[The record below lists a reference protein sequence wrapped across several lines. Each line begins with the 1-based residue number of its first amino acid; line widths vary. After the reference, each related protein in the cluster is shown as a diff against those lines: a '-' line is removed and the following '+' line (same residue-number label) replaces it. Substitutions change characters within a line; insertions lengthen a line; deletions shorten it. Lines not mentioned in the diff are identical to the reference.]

1 MNESNLTAE
10 SKPRSEW
17 RFQLLSSIPMLIGI
31 AVVFA
36 LGWYTCLGLF
46 GLYLAIAMPIGI
58 YQWYFVR
65 CPRCKIRGFRS
76 IYAIQGKGHAS
87 VCVQHCRH
95 CNLCLV
101 QHRDGEVEVPFE
113 GFEES
118 AGRIFHGERPLSQT

>member
-1 MNESNLTAE
+1 MNDCKDPTKSGRLAKWLNLLQPVPT
-10 SKPRSEW
+10 
-17 RFQLLSSIPMLIGI
+17 LIGLI
-31 AVVFA
+31 VLVV
-36 LGWYTCLGLF
+36 LEWYTCLGLIGAF
-46 GLYLAIAMPIGI
+46 VAITLPIAI

-65 CPRCKIRGFRS
+65 CPRCKVRGFHS

-87 VCVQHCRH
+87 VSVQHCRQ

-118 AGRIFHGERPLSQT
+118 AGRIFHGERPLRQT